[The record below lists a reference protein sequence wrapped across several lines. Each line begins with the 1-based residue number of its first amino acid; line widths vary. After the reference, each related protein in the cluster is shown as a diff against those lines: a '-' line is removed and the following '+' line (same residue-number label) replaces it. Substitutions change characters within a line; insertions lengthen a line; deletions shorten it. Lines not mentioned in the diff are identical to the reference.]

1 MTIINDKKIFF
12 TLINLLSV
20 LVIAAA
26 VVVLCSVV
34 LTRQGEA
41 PSIAGYTVFRITTGS
56 MAPAYKTDE
65 LLLVKQTNPEE
76 IKEGDVISFY
86 STDPA
91 LDGAV
96 NTHRVMEIE
105 KDGDHW
111 FYTTKGDANNVV
123 DAYTVDSEYLIGKAI
138 GSSLMLGKLAR
149 LVSNPLIFIP
159 IILLPL
165 AVILITN
172 LVRTVSLAKKIAKD
186 EEEAAVKE
194 AIQQIREQRRK
205 KNLDEK
211 SNEVKSNEI
220 TSDDNKE

>member
-1 MTIINDKKIFF
+1 MTIINDKKNIFYADKRIIGTGHSSSSGGIMF
-12 TLINLLSV
+12 
-20 LVIAAA
+20 
-26 VVVLCSVV
+26 CS
-34 LTRQGEA
+34 TNQTGGSTKHCRIYG
-41 PSIAGYTVFRITTGS
+41 FRITTGS

-123 DAYTVDSEYLIGKAI
+123 DAYTVDSEYLIGKVI

-172 LVRTVSLAKKIAKD
+172 LARTVSLAKKIAKD

-205 KNLDEK
+205 KNSEEK

-220 TSDDNKE
+220 NSDDNKE

>member
-1 MTIINDKKIFF
+1 MIKKIFF
-12 TLINLLSV
+12 TLINVLSV

-96 NTHRVMEIE
+96 NTLFHHVQ
-105 KDGDHW
+105 
-111 FYTTKGDANNVV
+111 
-123 DAYTVDSEYLIGKAI
+123 SC
-138 GSSLMLGKLAR
+138 
-149 LVSNPLIFIP
+149 
-159 IILLPL
+159 
-165 AVILITN
+165 
-172 LVRTVSLAKKIAKD
+172 KKFPG
-186 EEEAAVKE
+186 
-194 AIQQIREQRRK
+194 
-205 KNLDEK
+205 
-211 SNEVKSNEI
+211 
-220 TSDDNKE
+220 